1 VLDGIAQATGAILFV
16 YGMSMPKP
24 LLVRNDL
31 AFTVTPMKIGRDG
44 NGFGFVGRF

>member
-1 VLDGIAQATGAILFV
+1 
-16 YGMSMPKP
+16 MSMPKP